1 MSNFVILV
9 CANINGMYHKYLTDL
24 THRRTFLE
32 ARNYIQS
39 MFKLEREK
47 KQQVFTGFLLIL
59 QLFMHSNLREFFT
72 PINHTRI
79 ELAAIM

>member
-9 CANINGMYHKYLTDL
+9 CANISGMYHKYLTDL

-47 KQQVFTGFLLIL
+47 KQQVRFTYFSK
-59 QLFMHSNLREFFT
+59 SNCSLV
-72 PINHTRI
+72 
-79 ELAAIM
+79 